1 MDLRL
6 NRIKYIFTLI
16 IFKVSFILG
25 QKEKIEFIDFGIIK
39 VSSDL
44 FLGENFWNLSISSND
59 TTVFLEKKSTINQ
72 NHIFFNVNNINSNFD
87 YRNSLLYTIRKND
100 RVIYE
105 KNNAF
110 IFEPQNS
117 HFLVAVNF
125 ENELIK
131 GIIIDSY
138 KVKFVN
144 GSFNIVR
151 SYVEDKYN
159 YWYMFFGDTLLNIH
173 SEKSLKQPLSAS
185 KIVVTDLDG
194 DDIPEINFFYISD
207 KKNKIIHFNKE
218 KKLLAYKKNRKVK
231 LPLIIS
237 GQNNLIYQGFFTYY
251 LSQSDE

>member
-100 RVIYE
+100 KVVFE
-105 KNNAF
+105 KNKKF
-110 IFEPQNS
+110 IFDPQNS

-131 GIIIDSY
+131 GSIIDSY

-144 GSFNIVR
+144 GSFYIIR
-151 SYVEDKYN
+151 SYIEDKYN
-159 YWYMFFGDTLLNIH
+159 YWYMFLGDKLLNIH
-173 SEKSLKQPLSAS
+173 SEKSLDQPLSVS

-194 DDIPEINFFYISD
+194 DDVPEINFFYISD

-218 KKLLAYKKNRKVK
+218 RKLLAYKKNGKVK
-231 LPLIIS
+231 LPLTIR
-237 GQNNLIYQGFFTYY
+237 GQNNLIYQGFFTYC
-251 LSQSDE
+251 LSQSYE